1 MRTTPIKTRPELGNQ
16 MEYRLESIFSEK
28 VNIGI
33 KKRLDEYIKMEKV
46 YTNFRKT
53 GEFKFKV

>member
-1 MRTTPIKTRPELGNQ
+1 

>member
-1 MRTTPIKTRPELGNQ
+1 VRTTPIKTRPELGNLV
-16 MEYRLESIFSEK
+16 EYRLENIFSEK
-28 VNIGI
+28 INIGI
-33 KKRLDEYIKMEKV
+33 KKRLNEYIKMEKV

>member
-53 GEFKFKV
+53 GEFKFNV

>member
-1 MRTTPIKTRPELGNQ
+1 VRTTPIKTRPELGNQ

>member
-1 MRTTPIKTRPELGNQ
+1 MRTTPIKTRPELGNLV
-16 MEYRLESIFSEK
+16 EYRLENIFSEK
-28 VNIGI
+28 INIGI